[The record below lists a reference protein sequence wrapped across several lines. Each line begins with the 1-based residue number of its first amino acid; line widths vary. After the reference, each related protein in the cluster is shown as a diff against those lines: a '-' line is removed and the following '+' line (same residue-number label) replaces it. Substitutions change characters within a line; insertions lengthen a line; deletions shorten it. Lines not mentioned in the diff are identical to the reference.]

1 MYREKTRL
9 RLNSRARV
17 SRHPP
22 AEASAAISPSTD
34 IYYPNIFAKTRRRV
48 VSRRAKSELE
58 IGARD

>member
-1 MYREKTRL
+1 MYSEKTRL

-34 IYYPNIFAKTRRRV
+34 IYYPNLFLKTRQAGAVRGPHKAR
-48 VSRRAKSELE
+48 LE
-58 IGARD
+58 IS